1 MISYRHPPLATV
13 CLIILILSC
22 VLSTTLSANESDWR
36 TRQIVD
42 TDMVLVTA
50 IATTVDFN
58 SSRGQEKSSLVAKTQ
73 QTLKAGFALDDAL
86 IVHQYTAIPALTFW
100 IPVTAFRNLPMDR
113 YGNRRSPVSGLT
125 DVIVSAEVSGA
136 GTQEENDQSGA
147 GGLSD
152 SRSIV
157 GAQALHTLGFTGDG
171 QRIAVIDSGI
181 DTDHPDFAGRI
192 IAEAC
197 FCYNPDQG
205 DCCPNGDATQS
216 GVGSAEDDHGHGTH
230 VAGIC
235 AANGTNIGVAPE
247 AEIVAVKTIDSDN
260 SFYSFSD
267 QTAALDWLYSQ
278 NLDLTSVNMS
288 LGTFASF
295 VGDCDQSASWMLA
308 AYQAVENLRSQ
319 GTEVVVAAMNDSKVD
334 ELPVPACLSN
344 TQTIG
349 ATNDNDVAA
358 SFSNSSPNVDF
369 FAPGVSILSSS
380 LGGGSIALSGTSMAT
395 PHMAGGIALVRQALS
410 DEATAQEIAETI
422 AATSPIVADTN
433 GNSAPRM
440 DLYLAYDEMVISP
453 PPSAPPSAP
462 TNVRFDYGDGEI
474 YLSFQINE
482 DGGSPVT
489 LVTATCTDGI
499 NEFVATNSS
508 SPITVSGLLN
518 GTSYTCAVTATN
530 SLGTSPASAATDSIT
545 PEEQVGVGLP
555 IWLLYEATQ

>member
-1 MISYRHPPLATV
+1 MISSRSPSFAAV
-13 CLIILILSC
+13 SLIIFILPF

-36 TRQIVD
+36 TRQIAD
-42 TDMVLVTA
+42 TGMVLVTA
-50 IATTVDFN
+50 IATKLDSN
-58 SSRGQEKSSLVAKTQ
+58 SSGGQERSILVAETQ
-73 QTLKAGFALDDAL
+73 KNLKVGFALNDAL

-100 IPVTAFRNLPMDR
+100 IPMTTFRNLPKDR
-113 YGNRRSPVSGLT
+113 YGNRRSLDSRLT
-125 DVIVSAEVSGA
+125 GVVVSAEIGGA
-136 GTQEENDQSGA
+136 GTQEESDQSGA

-157 GAQALHTLGFTGDG
+157 GAQALHTLGFTGAG
-171 QRIAVIDSGI
+171 HRIAVIDSGI
-181 DTDHPDFAGRI
+181 DSDHPDFAGRI
-192 IAEAC
+192 ISEAC
-197 FCYNPDQG
+197 FCYNPEQG
-205 DCCPNGDATQS
+205 DCCPNGEATQS
-216 GVGSAEDDHGHGTH
+216 GAGSAEDDHGHGTH

-235 AANGTNIGVAPE
+235 AANGNNIGVAPG
-247 AEIVAVKTIDSDN
+247 ADIVAVKTIDRFN
-260 SFYSFSD
+260 SFWSFSD

-278 NLDLTSVNMS
+278 NLNLTSVNMS
-288 LGTFASF
+288 LGTFSSF
-295 VGDCDQSASWMLA
+295 VGDCDESASWMLA
-308 AYQAVENLRSQ
+308 AFQAVENLRSQ
-319 GTEVVVAAMNDSKVD
+319 GTEVIVAAMNDSKID

-349 ATNDNDVAA
+349 ATSDSDAAA

-369 FAPGVSILSSS
+369 FAPGVGIVSSS
-380 LGGGSIALSGTSMAT
+380 LGGGSVALSGTSMAT
-395 PHMAGGIALVRQALS
+395 PHMAGGIALVKQALS
-410 DEATAQEIAETI
+410 DETTTQEIIETI

-440 DLYLAYDEMVISP
+440 DLYLAYDEMVI
-453 PPSAPPSAP
+453 SAPPSAP

-518 GTSYTCAVTATN
+518 GTSYTCTVTATN

>member
-1 MISYRHPPLATV
+1 MNSSRYPSPAAV
-13 CLIILILSC
+13 CLIFLLSF

-50 IATTVDFN
+50 ISTTVDFN
-58 SSRGQEKSSLVAKTQ
+58 SSGGQEKSILVAQTQ

-86 IVHQYTAIPALTFW
+86 IVHQYKAIPALTFW
-100 IPVTAFRNLPMDR
+100 IPVTTFRNLPMDR
-113 YGNRRSPVSGLT
+113 YGNRRSLDSGLN
-125 DVIVSAEVSGA
+125 DVIVSAEISGA
-136 GTQEENDQSGA
+136 GTQEESDQSGA

-157 GAQALHTLGFTGDG
+157 GAQTLHTLGFTGAG

-181 DTDHPDFAGRI
+181 DIDHPDFAGRI

-247 AEIVAVKTIDSDN
+247 AEIVAVKTIDSGN

-308 AYQAVENLRSQ
+308 AFQAVENLRSQ
-319 GTEVVVAAMNDSKVD
+319 GTEVIVAAMNDSKVD

-349 ATNDNDVAA
+349 ATNDSDVAA

-369 FAPGVSILSSS
+369 FAPGVGIVSSS
-380 LGGGSIALSGTSMAT
+380 PGGGSVALSGTSMAT

-422 AATSPIVADTN
+422 AATSPIVVDAY

-440 DLYLAYDEMVISP
+440 DLYLTYEDM
-453 PPSAPPSAP
+453 SA
-462 TNVRFDYGDGEI
+462 
-474 YLSFQINE
+474 L
-482 DGGSPVT
+482 
-489 LVTATCTDGI
+489 
-499 NEFVATNSS
+499 
-508 SPITVSGLLN
+508 
-518 GTSYTCAVTATN
+518 
-530 SLGTSPASAATDSIT
+530 DS
-545 PEEQVGVGLP
+545 GLP
-555 IWLLYEATQ
+555 IWLLYKATQ